1 MGIEKGKTPPTL
13 IYSAD
18 EYVWYICNIDVT
30 YFSTK
35 SEMFLVTVCMYYYC
49 TWIIQVLESRYKC
62 IRDQHPFVIVVT
74 YERIK

>member
-35 SEMFLVTVCMYYYC
+35 SEMFFSNCMYVLLLHMDH
-49 TWIIQVLESRYKC
+49 IGVRIQ
-62 IRDQHPFVIVVT
+62 I
-74 YERIK
+74 